1 MQGRQRD
8 RETGRRRDRG
18 EDYDD
23 DGALLQRPARAR
35 DRETETQRHRDTE
48 TQGHR
53 ATARD
58 SETARQGGRE
68 TERPR
73 GRGQEHAALQTTNKN
88 KKAFEKSFKSL
99 DEKEG
104 LEKTRV
110 SNI

>member
-1 MQGRQRD
+1 MMMMVPSYKGRQARETERQRD
-8 RETGRRRDRG
+8 RETERPRD
-18 EDYDD
+18 
-23 DGALLQRPARAR
+23 
-35 DRETETQRHRDTE
+35 RDTE
-48 TQGHR
+48 IQGHR

-73 GRGQEHAALQTTNKN
+73 GKGQEHAVLQTTNKN

>member
-1 MQGRQRD
+1 MMMMVPSYKGRQARETERQRD
-8 RETGRRRDRG
+8 
-18 EDYDD
+18 
-23 DGALLQRPARAR
+23 
-35 DRETETQRHRDTE
+35 RDTE

-73 GRGQEHAALQTTNKN
+73 GRGQEHAAPQTTDKK
-88 KKAFEKSFKSL
+88 KKAHEKLFKSL